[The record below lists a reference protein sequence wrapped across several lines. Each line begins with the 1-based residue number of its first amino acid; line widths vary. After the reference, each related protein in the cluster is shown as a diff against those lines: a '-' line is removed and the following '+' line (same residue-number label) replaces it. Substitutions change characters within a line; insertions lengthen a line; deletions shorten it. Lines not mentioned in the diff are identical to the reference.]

1 MKIDIS
7 FQTAT
12 ELMQID
18 RSELNSNKE
27 NEIHIKKMRVLV
39 DTGDG
44 NKKILETPYYT
55 GNSFRGKLR
64 RICTELLLK
73 KAAEKGISLKN
84 AHDSFNLMNAG
95 GGNNYQSQS
104 YEVEAKVRELNPVVS
119 VFGASLAITGKI
131 NTSSFMPY
139 KNGGDEDGKP
149 EYYYAKNSENGSL
162 FSTIIFNNL
171 DIKADNLIDRNGNAK
186 YMPEET
192 IKEWASFAMENA
204 KEKAAARGGDAENKV
219 TKETIKN
226 LIRKNFIIRGVDFF
240 GSIQES
246 KPLTQ
251 IERGMIHK
259 AIEILVMQHLGANQA
274 KGFGLANYS
283 ISCENADK
291 EMVSSLETNIDKYLT
306 PHITKKEYPVNVR
319 DDIAAFE
326 KWLDEITEE
335 NILIE
340 NTLIKT
346 VKAEKK
352 EKK

>member
-1 MKIDIS
+1 
-7 FQTAT
+7 
-12 ELMQID
+12 MQID

-39 DTGDG
+39 DTEDG
-44 NKKILETPYYT
+44 KKILQTPYYT

-73 KAAEKGISLKN
+73 KATEKGISLKN

-104 YEVEAKVRELNPVVS
+104 YEVEAKVRELNPVIS
-119 VFGASLAITGKI
+119 VFGTSLAITGKI
-131 NTSSFMPY
+131 ITSSFMPY
-139 KNGGDEDGKP
+139 RNGGDEDGKP

-162 FSTIIFNNL
+162 FSTILFDNL
-171 DIKADNLIDRNGNAK
+171 DINGYDLIDRNGNAR
-186 YMPEET
+186 YMPEEA
-192 IKEWASFAMENA
+192 IKEWSSFAIESA
-204 KEKAAARGGDAENKV
+204 KEKAAARANGDTENKV
-219 TKETIKN
+219 IKETIEN
-226 LIRKNFIIRGVDFF
+226 PVRKNFIIRGVDFF

-251 IERGMIHK
+251 IERGMIYK

-274 KGFGLANYS
+274 KGFGLVNYS
-283 ISCENADK
+283 ISYENADN

-306 PHITKKEYPVNVR
+306 PHITKKEYPTNVK
-319 DDIAAFE
+319 DDITAFE

-335 NILIE
+335 NVLIE

>member
-1 MKIDIS
+1 
-7 FQTAT
+7 
-12 ELMQID
+12 
-18 RSELNSNKE
+18 
-27 NEIHIKKMRVLV
+27 MRVLV
-39 DTGDG
+39 NTEDG
-44 NKKILETPYYT
+44 QKILQTPYYT
-55 GNSFRGKLR
+55 ANSFRGKLR

-73 KAAEKGISLKN
+73 KAIEKGISLKN

-104 YEVEAKVRELNPVVS
+104 YDIEAKVRELNPIVS
-119 VFGASLAITGKI
+119 VFGTSLAISGKI

-139 KNGGDEDGKP
+139 KNDGNEDEDGRP

-162 FSTIIFNNL
+162 FSTILSSNL
-171 DIKADNLIDRNGNAK
+171 DIKADDLIDRNGNAK

-192 IKEWASFAMENA
+192 IREWSSLVIENA
-204 KEKAAARGGDAENKV
+204 KEKAVARASGDTENKV
-219 TKETIKN
+219 VKETIKN
-226 LIRKNFIIRGVDFF
+226 LIRKQFVIRGVDFF

-251 IERGMIHK
+251 IERGMVYK

-274 KGFGLANYS
+274 KGFGLVNYS
-283 ISCENADK
+283 ISYENADN

-306 PHITKKEYPVNVR
+306 PHITKKEYPTNVK
-319 DDIAAFE
+319 DDITAFE

-335 NILIE
+335 NVLIE
-340 NTLIKT
+340 KTLMKT

-352 EKK
+352 ETEKKEKK